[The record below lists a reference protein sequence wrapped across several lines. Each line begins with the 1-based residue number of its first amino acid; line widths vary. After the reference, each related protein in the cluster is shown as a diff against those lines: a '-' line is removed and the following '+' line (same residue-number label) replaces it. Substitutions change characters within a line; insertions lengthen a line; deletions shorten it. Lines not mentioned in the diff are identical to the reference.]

1 MPMEQLLKRAGRSER
16 VPEGFAERV
25 LAAAGARASL
35 SFASVETPIGLVYV
49 AWGAA
54 GVAYVSRA
62 DSDVEFLKRL
72 DRPAARAGSI
82 PARVLSALKAG
93 RAAGLDFDLS
103 GLTDFERAV
112 LMKTL
117 EIPRGEVRTYSWV
130 AREIG
135 RPVAVRAVGTALG
148 NNPVP
153 LLIPC
158 HRVVRSDGVI
168 GEYSMGG
175 PEVKRSLL
183 GGEGVTPADLA
194 RLERLGRSGARF
206 VGSVSTR
213 VFCLPA
219 CKDARRIQDANL
231 VSFRSALDAEGAGYR
246 PCSRCRPLG
255 GSIEAA

>member
-1 MPMEQLLKRAGRSER
+1 MPLEQVLRRAGRSER

-25 LAAAGARASL
+25 LAAAGVRAPL
-35 SFASVETPIGLVYV
+35 GYAPVETPIGLVYV

-54 GVAYVSRA
+54 GVACVSRA
-62 DSDVEFLKRL
+62 GSDAEFLKHL
-72 DRPAARAGSI
+72 DRPATRAAAV
-82 PARVLSALKAG
+82 PTRVLSALKAG
-93 RAAGLDFDLS
+93 RGAGLDYDLS

-135 RPVAVRAVGTALG
+135 RPGAVRAVGTALG

-183 GGEGVTPADLA
+183 GGEGVSPADLA
-194 RLERLGRSGARF
+194 RLEKLGRSGARF
-206 VGSVSTR
+206 VGSDTTH

-219 CKDARRIQDANL
+219 CKDARRIQDAHL
-231 VSFRSALDAEGAGYR
+231 VPFRSALEAEGAGYR

-255 GSIEAA
+255 GSTEAA

>member
-1 MPMEQLLKRAGRSER
+1 MSLEQVLKRVGRSEP

-25 LAAAGARASL
+25 LAAAGVRAPL
-35 SFASVETPIGLVYV
+35 AFASVETPIGLVYV

-54 GVAYVSRA
+54 GVASVSRA
-62 DSDVEFLKRL
+62 DSDAEFLRHL
-72 DRPAARAGSI
+72 ERPATRTATV
-82 PARVLSALKAG
+82 PARVLTALKAG
-93 RAAGLDFDLS
+93 HGAGLDYDLS
-103 GLTDFERAV
+103 GLTEFERAV

-135 RPVAVRAVGTALG
+135 RPAAVRAVGTALG

-183 GGEGVTPADLA
+183 GGEGVSPADLA
-194 RLERLGRSGARF
+194 RLESLGRSGVRF
-206 VGSVSTR
+206 VGSDTTH

-219 CKDARRIQDANL
+219 CRDARRIQDVHL
-231 VSFRSALDAEGAGYR
+231 VPFRSALAAEGAGYR

-255 GSIEAA
+255 GSTEAA